1 MTDNVIELVVNNKRP
16 DDKDDPA
23 NWPKWKKEIAMSL
36 GYPERIFEE
45 YPNG

>member
-16 DDKDDPA
+16 VDKDDPA

-36 GYPERIFEE
+36 GHPERIFEE